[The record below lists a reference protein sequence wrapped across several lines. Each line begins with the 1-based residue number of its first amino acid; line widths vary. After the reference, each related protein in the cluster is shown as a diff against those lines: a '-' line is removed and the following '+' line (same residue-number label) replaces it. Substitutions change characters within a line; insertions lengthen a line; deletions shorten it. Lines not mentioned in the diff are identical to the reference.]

1 MSTESSRSSRCWR
14 QNQKLHL
21 AKINPIM
28 KKYIFIVNALELL
41 EQLLTGKRIEG
52 VLYLDPETR
61 SLSFKAY
68 NRNKDKRPKDVMLC
82 KTPYGWVKRSMKRV
96 KRFTSL
102 PIDMFNF
109 EKLQALDHE
118 NRLAKIAMTECD

>member
-1 MSTESSRSSRCWR
+1 
-14 QNQKLHL
+14 
-21 AKINPIM
+21 M

-52 VLYLDPETR
+52 VLYLDQETR

-102 PIDMFNF
+102 PIDMFTF
-109 EKLQALDHE
+109 EKLQTLDQE
-118 NRLAKIAMTECD
+118 NRLAKRAMTECD